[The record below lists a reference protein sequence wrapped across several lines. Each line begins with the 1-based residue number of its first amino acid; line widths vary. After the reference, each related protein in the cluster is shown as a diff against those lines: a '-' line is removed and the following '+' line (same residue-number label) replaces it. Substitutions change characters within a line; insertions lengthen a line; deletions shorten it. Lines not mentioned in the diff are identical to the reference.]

1 MNDLLFFVIGL
12 LWLLA
17 LNLAVV
23 AARTALLNTS
33 MARLLSLAEL
43 SDAPLQRALILLR
56 SPVRLQASLNLF
68 QLILRFLLAGM
79 LLYYLSRQE
88 AFASAVWVALALIV
102 FALLIF
108 WLEWAVRSL
117 VLRRTEMWVFR
128 MAPFTRAIILL
139 VTPLV
144 ALPLA
149 LAGEGETAAADEEDA
164 GSAVVDE
171 LKSLVDASQQEGVL
185 EQGERKMIYS
195 IFDLGDTLAREIM
208 IPRMDM
214 LSLDVN
220 TSVPEAVDA
229 LLESGHTR
237 APVYEE
243 SIDRILG
250 LLYAK
255 DLLRVWRQGSQLETI
270 RELVRPAYFVPEAK
284 KVDKLMEEMQRQRI
298 HMAVVVDEYGG
309 VAGLVT
315 LEDVVEEI
323 LGEIQDEYDQGEEL
337 PYHELP
343 DGEFIFQGRVDL
355 DDFNEVMGSHLMKD
369 EADTLGGFI
378 YSQVGRVP
386 ASGEQVQMGGVV
398 LTVEQ
403 VTGRRI
409 LTVRARREAPP
420 SEDQAEVAHVDR

>member
-128 MAPFTRAIILL
+128 MAPFTRAIITL

-149 LAGEGETAAADEEDA
+149 LAGEGDTAAADEEDA